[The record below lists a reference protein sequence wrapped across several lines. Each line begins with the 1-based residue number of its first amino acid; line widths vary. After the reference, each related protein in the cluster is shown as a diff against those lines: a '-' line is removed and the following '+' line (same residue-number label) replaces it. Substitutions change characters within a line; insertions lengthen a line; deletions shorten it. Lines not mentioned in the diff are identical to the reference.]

1 MMRRITL
8 LLCVL
13 GAIAS
18 PVAAQTSDRIGI
30 FGVGQFGYMRFAA
43 EKSFD
48 AILGT
53 TGGSFGGGGAEFRV
67 GNVFLNASIDRFK
80 KTGQRV
86 VVEDGEVFHLG
97 IPDTVTVI
105 PVAVSAGWRFTSEH
119 ATPYI
124 GGGVGRMFYNEQ
136 TRLPEKASC
145 GCRTSN
151 PGELLDTVDARFATY
166 HALAGI
172 EFRNEWAATA
182 FEVQYTR
189 APRTIGVGGASA
201 AFQETNLGGLTGRIR
216 ILFGH

>member
-1 MMRRITL
+1 MRRRITL

-13 GAIAS
+13 AVAAS
-18 PVAAQTSDRIGI
+18 PAAAQTSDRIGI

-53 TGGSFGGGGAEFRV
+53 TGGGFGGGGAEFRV
-67 GNVFLNASIDRFK
+67 GNVFLNASIDRFR

-86 VVEDGEVFHLG
+86 VVEDGQVFKLG

-105 PVAVSAGWRFTSEH
+105 PVAVSAGWRFANEH

-124 GGGVGRMFYNEQ
+124 GAGVGRMFYRED
-136 TRLPEKASC
+136 S
-145 GCRTSN
+145 SF
-151 PGELLDTVDARFATY
+151 VDADQNVRAQYSSY
-166 HALAGI
+166 HVVAGV
-172 EFRNEWAATA
+172 EFRNEWLATA
-182 FEVQYTR
+182 FEAQYTQ

-201 AFQETNLGGLTGRIR
+201 AFQETNFGGLTGRIR